1 MKVDFTKLDR
11 AFNPRVVVVVGDNE
25 RSGYQWLNSYHNCQG
40 KLYSV
45 QVNTKS
51 IEGIKAMG
59 IPNYLSLVDIPEP
72 IDLAVVAVPRSAALK
87 ILDDCI
93 QKDVAAAFFFT
104 AGFAET
110 GTEEGIKLEQALKE
124 KAEVANLHV
133 IGPNCMGLFTPKV
146 GIQQVLSQFMQY
158 EGKAGPLGFI
168 SQSGTHALEFSLVAH
183 LQGLDISKSVSF
195 GNGTVLDSPDYL
207 EYFAQDPEIGVI
219 GMYLEGVKNG
229 QRFMKVLK
237 KVSAKKPVVIWKGGR
252 TGEGGRAIASHTGSL
267 AVPWTIWKSAVKQCG
282 AVNVASMEE
291 LVDTLKA
298 LLYLPSVRR
307 GRVAITGGSGG
318 QSVAIADVFA
328 EAGLEVP
335 RLSKASYDELAT
347 FYSLIGGG
355 YPNPIDT
362 GNQNRAE
369 LKRILEILERD
380 TNTDNI
386 ILLAMARFGSPE
398 QIQSQVDL
406 MAEIK
411 ERSPKAVVAIVPYS
425 IPEEM
430 QQARDLT
437 QKFQDKG
444 IPSFQS
450 IERGARA
457 LKNALD
463 YYSFKSGDGA

>member
-11 AFNPRVVVVVGDNE
+11 AFNPRTVAVVGDSK
-25 RSGYQWLNSYHNCQG
+25 RSGFQWLGTYSSFQG

-45 QVNTKS
+45 QVHPES
-51 IEGIKAMG
+51 IEGIKERG
-59 IPNYLSLVDIPEP
+59 VPNYLSLLDIPDP
-72 IDLAVVAVPRSAALK
+72 IDLAVVSVPRSAALK

-93 QKDVAAAFFFT
+93 QKDVGAGFFFT

-110 GTEEGIKLEQALKE
+110 GTEEGIKLEQELKE
-124 KAEVANLHV
+124 KAEAANFHL
-133 IGPNCMGLFTPKV
+133 IGPNCMGLFNPKV
-146 GIQQVLSQFMQY
+146 GIRQIAFQY
-158 EGKAGPLGFI
+158 VGKSGPLGLI

-183 LQGLDISKSVSF
+183 LQGLDINKSVSF
-195 GNGTVLDSPDYL
+195 GNGSVLDSPDYL
-207 EYFAQDPEIGVI
+207 EYFVQDPEIGVI
-219 GMYLEGVKNG
+219 GMYLEGVRDG

-237 KVSAKKPVVIWKGGR
+237 EVAAKKPVAIWKGGR

-267 AVPWTIWKSAVKQCG
+267 AVPRAIWDSAVRQCG

-298 LLYLPSVRR
+298 LLYLPPVQG

-328 EAGLEVP
+328 EAGLKVP
-335 RLSKASYDELAT
+335 RLSKASCDELST

-362 GNQNRAE
+362 GNQNAAQM
-369 LKRILEILERD
+369 KRILEIMERD

-386 ILLAMARFGSPE
+386 ILLGTTRFGTPE
-398 QIQSQVDL
+398 QLQIQVDL

-411 ERSPKAVVAIVPYS
+411 KRSPKAVVAIVSYS
-425 IPEEM
+425 TPDEM
-430 QQARDLT
+430 RQARDLT
-437 QKFQDKG
+437 RRFQEKE
-444 IPSFQS
+444 IPCFPS
-450 IERGARA
+450 IERGACA
-457 LKNALD
+457 LKNTLD
-463 YYSFKSGDGA
+463 YYSFKSSDGK

>member
-1 MKVDFTKLDR
+1 MKVDFAKLDR
-11 AFNPRVVVVVGDNE
+11 AFNPRTVAVVGDSK
-25 RSGYQWLNSYHNCQG
+25 RSGFQWLGTYSSFQG

-45 QVNTKS
+45 QVNVES
-51 IEGIKAMG
+51 IEGIKERG
-59 IPNYLSLVDIPEP
+59 VPNYLSLLDIPDS
-72 IDLAVVAVPRSAALK
+72 IDLAVVSVPRSAALK

-93 QKDVAAAFFFT
+93 QKDVGAGFFFT

-124 KAEVANLHV
+124 KAEAANFHL
-133 IGPNCMGLFTPKV
+133 IGPNCMGLFNPKV
-146 GIQQVLSQFMQY
+146 GIRQIAFQY
-158 EGKAGPLGFI
+158 VGRSGPLGLI

-183 LQGLDISKSVSF
+183 LQGLDINKSVSF

-207 EYFAQDPEIGVI
+207 EYFAQDPEIRVI
-219 GMYLEGVKNG
+219 GMYLEGVKDG

-237 KVSAKKPVVIWKGGR
+237 EVSAKKPVAIWKGGR

-267 AVPWTIWKSAVKQCG
+267 AVPWTIWNSAVRQCG

-291 LVDTLKA
+291 LADTLKA
-298 LLYLPSVRR
+298 LFYLPPVRG

-335 RLSKASYDELAT
+335 RLSKASCDELST

-355 YPNPIDT
+355 YPNPIDV
-362 GNQNRAE
+362 GNQNAAE
-369 LKRILEILERD
+369 MKRILEIMERD

-386 ILLAMARFGSPE
+386 ILLGTTRFGTPE
-398 QIQSQVDL
+398 QMQIQVDL

-411 ERSPKAVVAIVPYS
+411 KRSAKAVVAIVSYS
-425 IPEEM
+425 TPDEM
-430 QQARDLT
+430 RQARDLT
-437 QKFQDKG
+437 RRFQEKE
-444 IPSFQS
+444 IPCFPS
-450 IERGARA
+450 IERGACA
-457 LKNALD
+457 LKNTLD
-463 YYSFKSGDGA
+463 YYLFKSSDGK

>member
-1 MKVDFTKLDR
+1 MRVDFTKLDR
-11 AFNPRVVVVVGDNE
+11 AFNPRSVAVVGDNE
-25 RSGYQWLNSYHNCQG
+25 RRGFQWLRAYGSFQG

-45 QVNTKS
+45 QVNPKS
-51 IEGIKAMG
+51 FEGLKALG
-59 IPNYLSLVDIPEP
+59 VPNYLSLVDIPEP

-110 GTEEGIKLEQALKE
+110 GTEEGIKLEHALKE
-124 KAEVANLHV
+124 KAEAANLHL
-133 IGPNCMGLFTPKV
+133 IGPNCMGLFNPKV
-146 GIQQVLSQFMQY
+146 GIQQGPFQY
-158 EGKAGPLGFI
+158 VGKTGPLGFI

-207 EYFAQDPEIGVI
+207 EYFGRDPEIRVI

-229 QRFMKVLK
+229 QRLMKVLK
-237 KVSAKKPVVIWKGGR
+237 DVSAKKPVAIWKGGR
-252 TGEGGRAIASHTGSL
+252 TREGGRAIASHTGSL
-267 AVPWTIWKSAVKQCG
+267 AMPWTIWKSAVRQCG
-282 AVNVASMEE
+282 AVNVTSMEE
-291 LVDTLKA
+291 LVDTLKV
-298 LLYLPSVRR
+298 LLYLPPVRG

-328 EAGLEVP
+328 ETGLEVP
-335 RLSKASYDELAT
+335 QLSKASYDELAT

-362 GNQNRAE
+362 GNENRAE

-386 ILLAMARFGSPE
+386 ILLGATRWGTPE

-406 MAEIK
+406 MAEIREMSLK
-411 ERSPKAVVAIVPYS
+411 PVLAIVPYS
-425 IPEEM
+425 TPEEM
-430 QQARDLT
+430 QRATDLT
-437 QKFQDKG
+437 QRFQEKA
-444 IPSFQS
+444 IPSFES

-463 YYSFKSGDGA
+463 YYSFKSSDGA

>member
-11 AFNPRVVVVVGDNE
+11 AFNPRTVAVVGDSK
-25 RSGYQWLNSYHNCQG
+25 RSGFQWLGTYSSFQG

-45 QVNTKS
+45 QVHPES
-51 IEGIKAMG
+51 IEGIKERG
-59 IPNYLSLVDIPEP
+59 VPNYLSLLDIPDP
-72 IDLAVVAVPRSAALK
+72 IDLAVVSVPRSAALK

-93 QKDVAAAFFFT
+93 QKDVGAGFFFT

-110 GTEEGIKLEQALKE
+110 GTEEGIKLEQELKE
-124 KAEVANLHV
+124 KAEAANFHL
-133 IGPNCMGLFTPKV
+133 IGPNCMGLFNPKV
-146 GIQQVLSQFMQY
+146 GIRQIAFQY
-158 EGKAGPLGFI
+158 VGKSGPLGLI

-183 LQGLDISKSVSF
+183 LQGLDINKSVSF
-195 GNGTVLDSPDYL
+195 GNGSVLDSPDYL
-207 EYFAQDPEIGVI
+207 EYFVQDPEIGVI
-219 GMYLEGVKNG
+219 GMYLEGVRDG

-237 KVSAKKPVVIWKGGR
+237 EVSAKKPVAIWKGGR

-267 AVPWTIWKSAVKQCG
+267 AVPRAIWDSAVRQCG

-298 LLYLPSVRR
+298 LLYLPPVQG

-328 EAGLEVP
+328 EAGLKVP
-335 RLSKASYDELAT
+335 RLSKASCDELST

-362 GNQNRAE
+362 GNQNAAQM
-369 LKRILEILERD
+369 KRILEIMERD

-386 ILLAMARFGSPE
+386 ILLGTTRFGTPE
-398 QIQSQVDL
+398 QLQIQVDL

-411 ERSPKAVVAIVPYS
+411 KRSPKAVVAIVSYS
-425 IPEEM
+425 TPDEM
-430 QQARDLT
+430 RQARDLT
-437 QKFQDKG
+437 RRFQEKE
-444 IPSFQS
+444 IPCFPS
-450 IERGARA
+450 IERGACA
-457 LKNALD
+457 LKNTLD
-463 YYSFKSGDGA
+463 YYSFKSSDGK

>member
-1 MKVDFTKLDR
+1 VKVDFTKLDR
-11 AFNPRVVVVVGDNE
+11 AFNPRSVAVVGDNE
-25 RSGYQWLNSYHNCQG
+25 RRGFQWLKAYSSFQG

-45 QVNTKS
+45 QVNPKS
-51 IEGIKAMG
+51 IEGVKALE

-72 IDLAVVAVPRSAALK
+72 IDLAVVAVPRSVALK

-124 KAEVANLHV
+124 RAEAANLHL
-133 IGPNCMGLFTPKV
+133 IGPNCMGLFNPKV
-146 GIQQVLSQFMQY
+146 GIQQGPFQY
-158 EGKAGPLGFI
+158 AGKTGPLGFI
-168 SQSGTHALEFSLVAH
+168 SQSGTHALEFSLVAY
-183 LQGLDISKSVSF
+183 LQGLYISKSVSF

-207 EYFAQDPEIGVI
+207 EYFGQDPEIRVI
-219 GMYLEGVKNG
+219 GMYLEGVKDG
-229 QRFMKVLK
+229 QRLMKVLK
-237 KVSAKKPVVIWKGGR
+237 EVSAKKPVAIWKGGR
-252 TGEGGRAIASHTGSL
+252 TAEGGRAIASHTGSL
-267 AVPWTIWKSAVKQCG
+267 AMPWTIWKSAVNQCG
-282 AVNVASMEE
+282 AVNVTSMEE

-298 LLYLPSVRR
+298 LLYLPPVRG

-362 GNQNRAE
+362 GNENRAE

-386 ILLAMARFGSPE
+386 ILLGATRWGTPE

-406 MAEIK
+406 LAEIR
-411 ERSPKAVVAIVPYS
+411 ERSPKPALAIIPYS
-425 IPEEM
+425 TPEEM
-430 QQARDLT
+430 QRATELT
-437 QKFQDKG
+437 QRFQEKA

-457 LKNALD
+457 LKNAL
-463 YYSFKSGDGA
+463 YYYLSKSSAGA

>member
-1 MKVDFTKLDR
+1 MKVDLTKLNR
-11 AFNPRVVVVVGDNE
+11 AFNPRTVAIVGDSKRN
-25 RSGYQWLNSYHNCQG
+25 GFQWLGTYSSFQG

-45 QVNTKS
+45 QVNPES
-51 IEGIKAMG
+51 IEAIKERG
-59 IPNYLSLVDIPEP
+59 VPNYLSLLDIPDP
-72 IDLAVVAVPRSAALK
+72 VDLAVVSVPRSAALK

-93 QKDVAAAFFFT
+93 QKDVGAGFFFT

-124 KAEVANLHV
+124 KAEAANFHL
-133 IGPNCMGLFTPKV
+133 IGPNCMGLFNPKV
-146 GIQQVLSQFMQY
+146 GTRQIAFQY
-158 EGKAGPLGFI
+158 VGKSGPLGLI
-168 SQSGTHALEFSLVAH
+168 SQSGTHALQFSLVAH

-207 EYFAQDPEIGVI
+207 EYFAQDPEISVI
-219 GMYLEGVKNG
+219 GMYLEGVKDG

-237 KVSAKKPVVIWKGGR
+237 EVSAKKPVAIWKGGR

-267 AVPWTIWKSAVKQCG
+267 AVPWTIWNSAVRQCG

-298 LLYLPSVRR
+298 LFYLPPVQG

-335 RLSKASYDELAT
+335 RLSKASYDELST

-355 YPNPIDT
+355 YPNPIDV
-362 GNQNRAE
+362 GNQNAAE
-369 LKRILEILERD
+369 IKRILEIMERD

-386 ILLAMARFGSPE
+386 ILLGMARFGTPE
-398 QIQSQVDL
+398 QMQSYIDL
-406 MAEIK
+406 VAEIG
-411 ERSPKAVVAIVPYS
+411 ERSPKAVVVIVPYS
-425 IPEEM
+425 TPEEM
-430 QQARDLT
+430 RRAREVS
-437 QKFQDKG
+437 QRIQEKG
-444 IPSFQS
+444 IPSFPS
-450 IERGARA
+450 IERGACA
-457 LKNALD
+457 LKNTLD
-463 YYSFKSGDGA
+463 YYSFKSSDGA